1 MRGAPGDRVRIGRL
15 ALPAPVFRVGA
26 LIMRGGV
33 PAPSLLPVSGEELL
47 RRHAAGGGRLAASAA
62 QGLGAT
68 PALHTVVLTCM
79 DTRIDVL
86 GLFGLAVGEVHT
98 LRNAGG
104 VVTDDVVR
112 SVTISQR
119 KLGTREVLVVQHT
132 RCGLA
137 TFTDEEF
144 SEELAEDVGMLPPW
158 RIGSFADPA
167 VDVRR
172 GMARLRRDPFLLPDT
187 AIRGF
192 VLDIED
198 FTLHEIHP
206 D

>member
-1 MRGAPGDRVRIGRL
+1 MRGDG
-15 ALPAPVFRVGA
+15 
-26 LIMRGGV
+26 

-47 RRHAAGGGRLAASAA
+47 RRHAADGGRLAASAA
-62 QGLGAT
+62 QGLGSV
-68 PALHTVVLTCM
+68 PALHTVVVTCM

-137 TFTDEEF
+137 SFTDAEF
-144 SEELAEDVGMLPPW
+144 SEELAQDAGMLPPW
-158 RIGSFADPA
+158 RIGTFADPA
-167 VDVRR
+167 VDVGR
-172 GMARLRRDPFLLPDT
+172 GMARLRRDPFVLPDT
-187 AIRGF
+187 VIRGF

-198 FTLHEIHP
+198 FSLREIHP